1 MFDRKRAAVAVVMAL
16 AAGLA
21 GCSAADDT
29 SASGSEATATDAAVS
44 EWPASLTVVGDGF
57 PTAGAPCRRIG
68 ESAATVNYLD
78 DSASLVGCKVQA
90 DAEALGGKVL
100 TVIDGI
106 TLVSV
111 PNGPSTVAVSSD
123 AKVAGTDY
131 NATAEIPCAGFR
143 GQPMGKCQAGVKRN
157 GEGGVTTVEV
167 QWPGGGSRALF
178 FDQQGKFISAD
189 TNQADGSAAYKIGS
203 KRDGDLTTVSIGPER
218 YEIVDAFILGG

>member
-1 MFDRKRAAVAVVMAL
+1 MFDQKRAAVAIMIAI
-16 AAGLA
+16 ASGLA
-21 GCSAADDT
+21 GCTAADDAAAPASE
-29 SASGSEATATDAAVS
+29 SAATAAAAS
-44 EWPASLTVVGDGF
+44 EWPANLPVVGDGF
-57 PTAGAPCRRIG
+57 PSAGAPCRRIG

-78 DSASLVGCKVQA
+78 DSASLVGCKAQA

-111 PNGPSTVAVSSD
+111 PNGASTVSVSSD

-189 TNQADGSAAYKIGS
+189 TNQADGSAAYKTVS
-203 KRDGDLTTVSIGPER
+203 KRDGDLTTISIGPER
-218 YEIVDAFILGG
+218 YEIVDAFIMGG

>member
-1 MFDRKRAAVAVVMAL
+1 MFDQKRAAVAMMMVIAS
-16 AAGLA
+16 GLA
-21 GCSAADDT
+21 GCTAADDVAAPASE
-29 SASGSEATATDAAVS
+29 SAATTAAAPV
-44 EWPASLTVVGDGF
+44 WPASLPAVGDGF
-57 PTAGAPCRRIG
+57 PSAGAPCRRIG
-68 ESAATVNYLD
+68 ESAATVDYLD
-78 DSASLVGCKVQA
+78 DSASLVGCKAQA

-111 PNGPSTVAVSSD
+111 PNGASTVSVSSD

-157 GEGGVTTVEV
+157 REGGMTTVEV

-178 FDQQGKFISAD
+178 FDQKGKFISAD
-189 TNQADGSAAYKIGS
+189 TNQADGSAAYKTVS
-203 KRDGDLTTVSIGPER
+203 KRDGDLITISIGPER
-218 YEIVDAFILGG
+218 YEIVDAFIMGG